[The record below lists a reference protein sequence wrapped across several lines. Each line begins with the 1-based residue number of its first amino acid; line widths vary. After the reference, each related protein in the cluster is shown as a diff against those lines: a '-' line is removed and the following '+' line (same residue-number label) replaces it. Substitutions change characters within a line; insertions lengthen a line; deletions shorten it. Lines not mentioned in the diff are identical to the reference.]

1 MQELRIMIENTE
13 AVAPGKV
20 KLTLDYDVAYRLYE
34 AVKREMENRTADYRY
49 AKISADKGVIRGHL
63 LDSFRKD
70 VEDFEP
76 IYRGVVSAYL
86 TREEI

>member
-13 AVAPGKV
+13 AVEPGMV
-20 KLTLDYDVAYRLYE
+20 KLTLDYDVAYRLYV

-49 AKISADKGVIRGHL
+49 AKMSADKGVIRGHL

-76 IYRGVVSAYL
+76 IYRGVVSAFL

>member
-13 AVAPGKV
+13 AVDPGMV
-20 KLTLDYDVAYRLYE
+20 KLTLDYDVAYKLYE

-49 AKISADKGVIRGHL
+49 AKMSADKGAIRGHL

-70 VEDFEP
+70 VEEFEP

-86 TREEI
+86 TREEV